1 MYDKTVTVFNKYT
14 DKNDAIYWYPHVI
27 SGVTL
32 ITDKAANIAK
42 TGLDTADT
50 ANLLVPFKVREGERI
65 VCNLSYLTPK
75 VWKTTEN
82 KENSITFSTGDIF
95 LEGEYPETVIADEDY
110 TSRTNKGF
118 YDYLNKKMDN
128 VFLITSVGS
137 YTLIPHFEIGG
148 K

>member
-50 ANLLVPFKVREGERI
+50 ANLHVPFKVCEGERT

-75 VWKTTEN
+75 VWKTSEN
-82 KENSITFSTGDIF
+82 RCHLSKTKRVQSHFRQ
-95 LEGEYPETVIADEDY
+95 V
-110 TSRTNKGF
+110 TSSWKANIRKR
-118 YDYLNKKMDN
+118 
-128 VFLITSVGS
+128 
-137 YTLIPHFEIGG
+137 
-148 K
+148 

>member
-42 TGLDTADT
+42 TGL
-50 ANLLVPFKVREGERI
+50 GERV

-75 VWKTTEN
+75 VWKTAEN
-82 KENSITFSTGDIF
+82 KEGSITFSTGDIF

>member
-50 ANLLVPFKVREGERI
+50 ANLHVPFKVSERLTH
-65 VCNLSYLTPK
+65 LSP
-75 VWKTTEN
+75 
-82 KENSITFSTGDIF
+82 
-95 LEGEYPETVIADEDY
+95 
-110 TSRTNKGF
+110 
-118 YDYLNKKMDN
+118 
-128 VFLITSVGS
+128 VFGS
-137 YTLIPHFEIGG
+137 

>member
-14 DKNDAIYWYPHVI
+14 DKSDAIYWYPHVI

-32 ITDKAANIAK
+32 ITDKAANVAK

-50 ANLLVPFKVREGERI
+50 ANLHVPFKVREGERI

>member
-50 ANLLVPFKVREGERI
+50 ANLHDLSRYVREKGQCAIFPISLRKCGKLRKTKR
-65 VCNLSYLTPK
+65 VQSHFRQVTSS
-75 VWKTTEN
+75 WKAN
-82 KENSITFSTGDIF
+82 IRK
-95 LEGEYPETVIADEDY
+95 
-110 TSRTNKGF
+110 R
-118 YDYLNKKMDN
+118 
-128 VFLITSVGS
+128 
-137 YTLIPHFEIGG
+137 
-148 K
+148 

>member
-1 MYDKTVTVFNKYT
+1 MPKLVW
-14 DKNDAIYWYPHVI
+14 IR
-27 SGVTL
+27 L
-32 ITDKAANIAK
+32 
-42 TGLDTADT
+42 DT
-50 ANLLVPFKVREGERI
+50 ANLHVPFKVREGRKDSVAIFPISLRKCGKLRKTKRI
-65 VCNLSYLTPK
+65 PSH
-75 VWKTTEN
+75 
-82 KENSITFSTGDIF
+82 SRQGDIF